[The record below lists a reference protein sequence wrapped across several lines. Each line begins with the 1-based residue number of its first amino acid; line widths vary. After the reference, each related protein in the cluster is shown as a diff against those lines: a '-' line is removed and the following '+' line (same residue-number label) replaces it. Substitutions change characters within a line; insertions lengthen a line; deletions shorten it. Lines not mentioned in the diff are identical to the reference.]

1 MKTVMST
8 MSACAILLSACLC
21 ACSPNEDVPN
31 PGPPTDMPGNDSDSE
46 DPGVPPQSTVKMK
59 ITIGAT
65 SFTATLADNPAAD
78 VFRTLL
84 PLVATMGELNDNE
97 KYYYLPRT
105 LPATPPDIGTIH
117 SGDIMLYGSNCLVLF
132 YKTFPSSY
140 QYTRIGSIDN
150 PSALEMS
157 LGSGQI
163 TLRFELIN
171 NQL

>member
-1 MKTVMST
+1 MIRIRK
-8 MSACAILLSACLC
+8 
-21 ACSPNEDVPN
+21 
-31 PGPPTDMPGNDSDSE
+31 

-65 SFTATLADNPAAD
+65 SFTATLADNPAAAA
-78 VFRTLL
+78 FRTLL

-97 KYYYLPRT
+97 KYYYLSRT
-105 LPATPPDIGTIH
+105 LPATPSDIGTIH

-150 PSALEMS
+150 PSALEIS